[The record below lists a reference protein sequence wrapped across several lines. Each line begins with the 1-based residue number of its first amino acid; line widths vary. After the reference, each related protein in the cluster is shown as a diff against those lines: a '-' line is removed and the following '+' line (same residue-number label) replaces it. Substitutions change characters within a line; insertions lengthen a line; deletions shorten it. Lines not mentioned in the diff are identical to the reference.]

1 MHRLRVLSALLLLLP
16 FLLFVQFGSPFPFH
30 VLLSFAILLC
40 AWEFAWLCP
49 VGTDVGMAILAVA
62 GSLAWQWTMIYGAAP
77 TIIALGV
84 AAGMLVRALAG
95 FESCHVGVLR
105 AAWTLLAVVYAGGLL
120 GSGSLLREHVDG
132 RELIFLVTLTT
143 WAGDIGAYYVGSRLG
158 RRPLAPSLSPKKT
171 VEGALGGL
179 AATVLVAALGTAG
192 IWPRLSVLTAVWV
205 GGVLAGVGMLGDLAE
220 SAVKRAA
227 NVKDSGTIIPGHGGV
242 LDRLDSVIFACP
254 VLYGLVWM
262 GWV

>member
-16 FLLFVQFGSPFPFH
+16 FLLLVQVGSPLPFNL
-30 VLLSFAILLC
+30 VLSLAILLC

-49 VGTDVGMAILAVA
+49 VGADAGMAALAVL
-62 GSLAWQWTMIYGAAP
+62 GSLAWQWTMISGVAP
-77 TIIALGV
+77 TVVGFGV

-95 FESCHVGVLR
+95 REEFRVGVVR

-120 GSGSLLREHVDG
+120 GCGSLLRGSPGG
-132 RELIFLVTLTT
+132 RELVFFVTLTT

-158 RRPLAPSLSPKKT
+158 RRPLAPRISPKKT
-171 VEGALGGL
+171 VEGALGGCV
-179 AATVLVAALGTAG
+179 ATVLVAALGTSAL
-192 IWPRLSVLTAVWV
+192 WPRFPVMAAIGV
-205 GGVLAGVGMLGDLAE
+205 GGLLAGVGMLGDLVE
-220 SAVKRAA
+220 SAIKRAA
-227 NVKDSGTIIPGHGGV
+227 GVKDSGTIIPGHGGV